1 MEMIERPNPVRLV
14 MDALASRKFILTVTF
29 GVCMY
34 LLGGSMLLVQDLK
47 KVVIGVT
54 TLNSINV
61 FPLIIAREFGYF
73 KARSS
78 T

>member
-1 MEMIERPNPVRLV
+1 MEMIDRRKSVRLLTE
-14 MDALASRKFILTVTF
+14 ALVSKKSILAVTF
-29 GVCMY
+29 SVCMY
-34 LLGGSMLLVQDLK
+34 LLGGSLLLAQDLK
-47 KVVIGVT
+47 KVVIAVAT
-54 TLNSINV
+54 IRSINV